1 MWHSRWSRM
10 SSGARHLW
18 SSRCRTLEHTRADR
32 YIHRMRW
39 QYWAKV
45 VLALGALAVAVAVG
59 LALKRR
65 DVPVSPPPVVRT
77 DPQAL
82 VESTGGR
89 AVRFNRAHE
98 DIRVEYERQLTY
110 KDGSTKLLGVKV
122 AADNRGD
129 GRRFV
134 VTGDE
139 GQVGKDES
147 ILTLNGH
154 IKLVE
159 GDGFTVE
166 TDAATYDSSD
176 TTVRAPG
183 PVRFHHNRLA
193 GSGIGMLY
201 EKNTDVLTILSK
213 AEANVAPD
221 DAGNG
226 AAVVTA
232 GTIVFARVVRSIKL
246 DGGVRITR
254 GGQTMTADNG
264 LAQLS
269 MDEKRIEQLD
279 LHERVRI

>member
-1 MWHSRWSRM
+1 
-10 SSGARHLW
+10 
-18 SSRCRTLEHTRADR
+18 
-32 YIHRMRW
+32 MRW
-39 QYWAKV
+39 QHWAKV

-59 LALKRR
+59 VALKRR
-65 DVPVSPPPVVRT
+65 DVPVPAPPV
-77 DPQAL
+77 

-110 KDGSTKLLGVKV
+110 KDGSTKLLGVKI

-166 TDAATYDSSD
+166 
-176 TTVRAPG
+176 
-183 PVRFHHNRLA
+183 
-193 GSGIGMLY
+193 
-201 EKNTDVLTILSK
+201 
-213 AEANVAPD
+213 
-221 DAGNG
+221 
-226 AAVVTA
+226 
-232 GTIVFARVVRSIKL
+232 
-246 DGGVRITR
+246 
-254 GGQTMTADNG
+254 
-264 LAQLS
+264 
-269 MDEKRIEQLD
+269 
-279 LHERVRI
+279 